1 MNHRTLGIALLEV
14 LVALTI
20 LGTTGLA
27 LAAATSQAL
36 ATERM
41 AERAEV
47 ELLAADR
54 LLSAMTLLDRR
65 DLVMRIGRHQVG
77 DFVVDVQRPVA
88 GLYRLAVADTL
99 PPNTERLV
107 TVVQRP
113 EPAP

>member
-1 MNHRTLGIALLEV
+1 MNHRTQGIALLEV

-36 ATERM
+36 ATEHL

-54 LLSAMTLLDRR
+54 LLSAMTLLNRR

-77 DFVVDVQRPVA
+77 DFVVDVQRPEP

-99 PPNTERLV
+99 PPYTERLV
-107 TVVQRP
+107 TVVHRP